1 MQDGISSEKR
11 MMYSLG
17 SDVAAMAHEHFGQ
30 APKRLDLFWGQRRPH
45 LQVSAVAADWPF
57 QSSAFA
63 PMAGAVELAAVV
75 AGELAVEA
83 AGVCQASVAVGSE
96 NQVTWEA
103 VFDVV
108 EALSCVP
115 VRASLFGWVGN
126 EGKSL
131 AGLRWTL

>member
-1 MQDGISSEKR
+1 MQDGINSEKR

-63 PMAGAVELAAVV
+63 PMADAVELAAVV

-83 AGVCQASVAVGSE
+83 AGCARRL
-96 NQVTWEA
+96 W
-103 VFDVV
+103 
-108 EALSCVP
+108 L
-115 VRASLFGWVGN
+115 W
-126 EGKSL
+126 
-131 AGLRWTL
+131 GLRTR